1 MAEYNMGPFK
11 PNPKGVFKPNTK
23 YRYFDLVEYNG
34 GSYLNINKDDVDGTS
49 SIGVLP
55 YGQAES
61 ELYWMCMSKPGKDAT
76 VAKEYSP
83 FVVIEDDGIWDY
95 SVTDKVIV
103 PFTVKELKIKGLY
116 SGCVG
121 MVISVSNSFKLPQN
135 SDTSL
140 DYNFV
145 TAGNK
150 QYYMY
155 TFTCVDMNNTLRLI
169 WNRTV
174 INIDGGKDIVD
185 ESPKHTI
192 GGLVPPPIT
201 P

>member
-61 ELYWMCMSKPGKDAT
+61 ELYWMCMSKPGKDGT

-83 FVVIEDDGIWDY
+83 FAVVEDDGIWDY
-95 SVTDKVIV
+95 SITDKVIV
-103 PFTVKELKIKGLY
+103 PNTVKELKIKGLY
-116 SGCVG
+116 SGCIG
-121 MVISVSNSFKLPQN
+121 MVISNSNSFKLPQN

-145 TAGNK
+145 TAEGK

-174 INIDGGKDIVD
+174 INIDGGNNVVD
-185 ESPKHTI
+185 ESPTHTN
-192 GGLVPPPIT
+192 GGLTPPNT